1 MLRLEKPILAE
12 GPVWAKF
19 LVTSKYAILPDT
31 QHYVCLIR
39 GETPRIWCGQAGRMC
54 FCQCSRRGSSG
65 LSHGCKLYKCC
76 DLVTSATGC
85 CERCATVR
93 LCASHGWASMQ
104 RARSLPSFQW
114 QTPLRSV
121 SQKALGVHVDDLHI
135 FPQSNHFCRLTHAGS
150 SSSSRLQISVDSYRS
165 TVSQVGCLSA
175 LRQCVCD

>member
-19 LVTSKYAILPDT
+19 LVTSKYTILPDT
-31 QHYVCLIR
+31 HHYVCLIR

-65 LSHGCKLYKCC
+65 LSHGCKNSKLYKCC

-104 RARSLPSFQW
+104 RVRSLPSFQW

-121 SQKALGVHVDDLHI
+121 SQKALDVHVDDLHI
-135 FPQSNHFCRLTHAGS
+135 FP
-150 SSSSRLQISVDSYRS
+150 
-165 TVSQVGCLSA
+165 
-175 LRQCVCD
+175 